1 MGLPDRHYSD
11 DRLYG
16 DVNIPYIF
24 SQDLAGRVCQTLDLM
39 IHKFKEKYKMEID
52 FKKEARKQY
61 LHFFRFW
68 FIIVGILLVVTVF
81 AVIGKSMMR
90 TERERHNSQSPTE
103 RVFDY
108 AEVLT
113 DQQENELRELIA
125 EKEAQIGCDLVLVT
139 MRQPVEGS
147 EAKET
152 YNYRYTSW
160 ELNMQD
166 IADDFYDNNAYGY
179 NAPHGDGALIL
190 DNWYEDQEGTHLSTS
205 GRVFERFGNY
215 DIDAALSWVD
225 RYIESDPQKAY
236 SACINYIA
244 DRMSG
249 HSGDIGTS
257 ILMLAAIVPLIVAGV
272 FVGTH
277 LRSKQ
282 GKKTTTATTYIV
294 GGKPVMNQQ
303 RDDFVR
309 KHVSQRRIQ
318 TSSSSGG
325 GRGGAH
331 VSSGGHTHGGG
342 SHRR

>member
-1 MGLPDRHYSD
+1 
-11 DRLYG
+11 
-16 DVNIPYIF
+16 
-24 SQDLAGRVCQTLDLM
+24 
-39 IHKFKEKYKMEID
+39 MEND

-68 FIIVGILLVVTVF
+68 FIAVGVLLVVTVLT
-81 AVIGKSMMR
+81 VIGKNMMR
-90 TERERHNSQSPTE
+90 TVYERHNSQSPTE

-113 DQQENELRELIA
+113 DQEEDELRALIA
-125 EKEAQIGCDLVLVT
+125 EKEAVIGCDLVLVT
-139 MRQPVEGS
+139 MRQPVEGDAAQ
-147 EAKET
+147 EA

-160 ELNMQD
+160 EQNMQD

-190 DNWYEDQEGTHLSTS
+190 DNWYEGQKGTHLSTS
-205 GRVFERFGNY
+205 GRVFDRFGTR
-215 DIDAALSWVD
+215 DIDEALTCVD
-225 RYIESDPQKAY
+225 RYVESDPLRAY
-236 SACINYIA
+236 SACVNNIA
-244 DRMSG
+244 GKMGGNSG
-249 HSGDIGTS
+249 ISGDAG
-257 ILMLAAIVPLIVAGV
+257 AAYVMVAVIVPIIAAGI

-309 KHVSQRRIQ
+309 KHVTQRRIQ

-325 GRGGAH
+325 GGRSSGRGGAH
-331 VSSGGHTHGGG
+331 VSSGGHSHGGG